1 MEDFLEKELKEYYRR
16 NKKARQFYDRACRY
30 LPGGTTRTLS
40 FYQPYPL
47 FIQKGA
53 GCRIYDVD
61 GNARIDFFNNATSL
75 ILGHAHPAVVKAVL
89 ERVKLGTAFHAPTL
103 QEVEMA
109 RLLCERIPSVKR
121 VRFTNSGTE
130 AAMMALRAAKAFT
143 GKNKIGKME
152 GGYHGSADHAY
163 VSVRPDVSKAG
174 PAFAPRSLS
183 DSLGIS
189 PKTMSEVVVMP
200 FNNAE
205 AIARIVSKERKNL
218 ACIIVEPMLGNA
230 GIIPPKKGFLKNL
243 RRITRDNDVL
253 LIFDE
258 VQTFRHSSGG
268 AQALHGVIPDL
279 TALAKIIGG
288 GFPIGAVGGKAEIM
302 SVFDNSGGKAQVPHG
317 GTFNGNPVTMAAGLA
332 TMKHLTPKSFA
343 WLAELGNELR
353 QGLTALFDRYGY
365 KARVTGETSFF
376 KIHFTDQEV
385 FDYRSALRAVNKEEE
400 KKIFFYLLNR
410 GIFLESQLRGCLSVP
425 MGKAEIH
432 ALLNGIEDYL
442 RHQGT
447 ASRRSGLRKAS

>member
-1 MEDFLEKELKEYYRR
+1 MKDFLEKELKEYYRR
-16 NKKARQFYDRACRY
+16 NKKARQFYDRACKY

-40 FYQPYPL
+40 FFQPYPL

-53 GCRIYDVD
+53 GCKIYDVD

-75 ILGHAHPAVVKAVL
+75 ILGHAHPAVVKAVW

-103 QEVEMA
+103 HEVELA
-109 RLLCERIPSVKR
+109 RLLCERIPSVER
-121 VRFTNSGTE
+121 VRFMNSGTE

-163 VSVRPDVSKAG
+163 VSVRPDIRKAG
-174 PAFAPRSLS
+174 PATSPRSLS
-183 DSLGIS
+183 DSYGIS
-189 PKTMSEVVVMP
+189 PKTLSEVVVMP

-205 AIARIVSKERKNL
+205 AVARIVAKERKNL
-218 ACIIVEPMLGNA
+218 ACIIVEPMMGNA
-230 GIIPPKKGFLKNL
+230 GIIPPKKGFLQDL
-243 RRITRDNDVL
+243 RRITRENDVL

-258 VQTFRHSSGG
+258 VQTFRHSPGG
-268 AQALHGVIPDL
+268 AQALHGVVPDL

-302 SVFDNSGGKAQVPHG
+302 SVFDSSAGKAKVPHG

-332 TMKHLTPKSFA
+332 TMKQMTPKSFA
-343 WLAELGNELR
+343 SLGRLGDDLR
-353 QGLTALFDRYGY
+353 RGLTYLFDRYGY

-385 FDYRSALRAVNKEEE
+385 FDYRSAQQAVNKEEE
-400 KKIFFYLLNR
+400 KKIFFHLLNR
-410 GIFLESQLRGCLSVP
+410 GIFVESQLRGCLSVP
-425 MGKAEIH
+425 MGETEIH

-442 RHQGT
+442 AH
-447 ASRRSGLRKAS
+447 